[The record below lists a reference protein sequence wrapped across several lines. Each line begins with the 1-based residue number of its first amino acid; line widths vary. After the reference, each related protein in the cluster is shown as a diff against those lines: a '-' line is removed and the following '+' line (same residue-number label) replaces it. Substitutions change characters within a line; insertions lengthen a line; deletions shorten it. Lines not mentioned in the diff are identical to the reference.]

1 MQNWVKAIVFRNPYG
16 PLNQCL
22 STPLHIIEGQ
32 LGRKKIQNSLFAY
45 FFQLPSRLPS
55 RDFSSKEKEL
65 DSEMK

>member
-1 MQNWVKAIVFRNPYG
+1 M
-16 PLNQCL
+16 L

-45 FFQLPSRLPS
+45 FFQLPSRLPT

-65 DSEMK
+65 DSEMKWKWGDFYWIVQTLFLAK